1 MPFATSGNRHGRAL
15 PQVPSDSRLPRE
27 TKRRRQASSAIGEFV
42 ADERGGKFSASQSL
56 ENSENAERISPRGS
70 LVPHTRRSGPA
81 PARKWC
87 RKGLKRLNPRP
98 EMVWSREPRT
108 HKI

>member
-1 MPFATSGNRHGRAL
+1 MPFVTKGNRHGRAF
-15 PQVPSDSRLPRE
+15 PQVPSDSRPLRQA
-27 TKRRRQASSAIGEFV
+27 KRRRRASSAIGEFA
-42 ADERGGKFSASQSL
+42 ADERGGKFSASQSI

-81 PARKWC
+81 PARKWR

-98 EMVWSREPRT
+98 EMVV
-108 HKI
+108 